1 MKETINQV
9 AAQIKA
15 KIGDYRPKIGII
27 LGSGL
32 GGMAEAIENPVIIP
46 YEEIEGFPRSTVSG
60 HAGRLVIGRLNGVD
74 VLCMQ
79 GRVHF
84 YEGHSP
90 ASLAL
95 VIRAYKKVGIEKMIL
110 TNAAGSLNSDMG
122 PGSLMVISDHINLS
136 GCNPL
141 IGPNDEEFGPRFPD
155 MTYAYDP
162 ELRKKLIEAAEKEGV
177 NMYMGVYLMT
187 SGPNFETPAEI
198 MMFRML
204 GANAVGMSTV
214 SETLCAIHCGMKVAG
229 VSVITNYGAGM
240 VNEKQTHEETLA
252 QANEAGKKLQRVI
265 TRLVAEI

>member
-60 HAGRLVIGRLNGVD
+60 HAGRLVIGKLNGVD

-95 VIRAYKKVGIEKMIL
+95 VIRSYKKVGIEKMIL

-162 ELRKKLIEAAEKEGV
+162 ELRKKMIEAAEKEGV
-177 NMYMGVYLMT
+177 NMYMGVYLMR
-187 SGPNFETPAEI
+187 SGPNFETPRRNHDVQNVGRQCGRHVDRFGNSVRHSLRHES
-198 MMFRML
+198 RRRVRHYEL
-204 GANAVGMSTV
+204 RRRNGQRKTNPRRNA
-214 SETLCAIHCGMKVAG
+214 
-229 VSVITNYGAGM
+229 GAG
-240 VNEKQTHEETLA
+240 K
-252 QANEAGKKLQRVI
+252 
-265 TRLVAEI
+265 

>member
-9 AAQIKA
+9 AQQIKA
-15 KIGDYRPKIGII
+15 KIGNYNPKIGII

-32 GGMAEAIENPVIIP
+32 GGVAEAIENAVIIP

-60 HAGRLVIGRLNGVD
+60 HAGRLVVGKLNGVD

-84 YEGHSP
+84 YEGHTP
-90 ASLAL
+90 AALAL
-95 VIRAYKKVGIEKMIL
+95 VVRAYKKLGIEKLIL
-110 TNAAGSLNSDMG
+110 TNASGSLNIDMG
-122 PGSLMVISDHINLS
+122 PGSLMIISDHINLS

-141 IGPNDEEFGPRFPD
+141 VGPNDDTVGPRFPD

-162 ELRKKLIEAAEKEGV
+162 EMRRTLLQIAEKEGI
-177 NMYMGVYLMT
+177 NMRSGVYLMT

-198 MMFRML
+198 RMFRIM
-204 GANAVGMSTV
+204 GADAVGMSTV
-214 SETLCAIHCGMKVAG
+214 SETLCAVHCGMKVVG

-240 VNEKQTHEETLA
+240 VADKQTHDETIA
-252 QANEAGKKLQRVI
+252 QANEAGKKLQRI
-265 TRLVAEI
+265 LTRFVTEI

>member
-9 AAQIKA
+9 AKQIKA
-15 KIGDYRPKIGII
+15 KIGNYNPKIGLI

-32 GGMAEAIENPVIIP
+32 GGVAEAIENAVVIP

-60 HAGRLVIGRLNGVD
+60 HAGRLVVGKLNGVD

-84 YEGHSP
+84 YEGHLP
-90 ASLAL
+90 AALAL
-95 VIRAYKKVGIEKMIL
+95 VVRAYKKLGIEKLIL
-110 TNAAGSLNSDMG
+110 TNASGSLNIDMG

-141 IGPNDEEFGPRFPD
+141 IGPNDDTVGPRFPD

-162 ELRKKLIEAAEKEGV
+162 ELRQKLLQTAEKEGI
-177 NMYMGVYLMT
+177 NMRSGVYLMT

-198 MMFRML
+198 RMFRIL
-204 GANAVGMSTV
+204 GADAVGMSTV
-214 SETLCAIHCGMKVAG
+214 SETLCAVHCGMKVVG
-229 VSVITNYGAGM
+229 VSVITNYGSGM
-240 VNEKQTHEETLA
+240 VSDKQTHEETIA
-252 QANEAGKKLQRVI
+252 QANEAGKKLQRI
-265 TRLVAEI
+265 LTRFVTEI